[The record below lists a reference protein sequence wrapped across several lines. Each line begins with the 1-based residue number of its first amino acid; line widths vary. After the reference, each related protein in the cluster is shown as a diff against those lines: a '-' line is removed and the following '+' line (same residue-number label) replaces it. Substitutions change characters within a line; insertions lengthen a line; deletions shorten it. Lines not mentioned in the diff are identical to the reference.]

1 MATRKRTK
9 NDFQSGPVKPA
20 KPGKSTTSISN
31 RSELS
36 ASTPIPFEGG
46 IGFSY
51 VDSVEYLP
59 FLEGKDDYAQ
69 LLLESR
75 LLSNTHN
82 ACIVTK
88 KDFCAGSNFRYEDDS
103 PIPSDVTDWFKSM
116 NLHGEA
122 VIEINKQ
129 IFESFFTFGNTP
141 IEIVKV
147 QVGSTKKLFIYVHNF
162 LEWRLCRPNEDDIIT
177 HAIHSKL
184 FSKRN
189 SVILP
194 EDFKKL
200 KKLPIYNPARAENEN
215 WIKDKNGTERTL
227 IWYKNRVAGFN
238 YYGLPSSVAGLIYEV
253 LEYKGARFN
262 LDNLDNNMVV
272 SALLLLKGNLS
283 QTETDKIG
291 KRAIAT
297 HTGDGK
303 RGRVMVLSSEEG
315 LEGSDLHNLETHK
328 EGSYTESD
336 NLWTQKIILANQWDA
351 VLAGILSSS
360 TLGKGSGFLSKIL
373 EIKQNTVIR
382 PAQLDLETK
391 VWSTIFEV
399 ANKWLQL
406 KIDIPKIKIKNA
418 IDISALTDVDISP
431 AVKVDEVRE
440 AKGLSKIG
448 GEKGEKFL
456 GEIGADQKRG
466 VYVKDPGKPDT
477 DV

>member
-1 MATRKRTK
+1 MATTKTRTK
-9 NDFQSGPVKPA
+9 NFQSKSA
-20 KPGKSTTSISN
+20 KPKSSTSISD
-31 RSELS
+31 RAELS

-46 IGFSY
+46 IGYSY
-51 VDSVEYLP
+51 VDTVEYLP

-88 KDFCAGSNFRYEDDS
+88 KDYCAGSTFKYEDDTE
-103 PIPSDVTDWFKSM
+103 IPKNVKEWFKSM

-129 IFESFFTFGNTP
+129 MFESFFTFGNTP
-141 IEIVKV
+141 IELVKFS
-147 QVGSTKKLFIYVHNF
+147 VGKTKKLFIYVHNF
-162 LEWRLCRPNEDDIIT
+162 LEWRLCRPDDDGVVT
-177 HAIHSKL
+177 HAVHSKL

-189 SVILP
+189 SVIQP

-200 KKLPIYNPARAENEN
+200 KKLPIYNPAKSDKEN
-215 WIKDKNGTERTL
+215 WVSEKGTDRTL

-238 YYGLPSSVAGLIYEV
+238 YYGLPSSVAGLIYEI

-303 RGRVMVLSSEEG
+303 RGRVMVLASEEG

-391 VWSTIFEV
+391 VWSTIFSV
-399 ANKWLQL
+399 ANKWLDFD
-406 KIDIPKIKIKNA
+406 IDIEKIKIKNA

-440 AKGLSKIG
+440 AKGLTKIG

-466 VYVKDPGKPDT
+466 VYVKDPGKSDPN
-477 DV
+477 V